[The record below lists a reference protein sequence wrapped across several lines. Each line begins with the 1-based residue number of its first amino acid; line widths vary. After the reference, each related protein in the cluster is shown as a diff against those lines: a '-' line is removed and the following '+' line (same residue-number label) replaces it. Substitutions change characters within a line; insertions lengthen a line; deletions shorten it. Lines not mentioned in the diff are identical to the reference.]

1 MSDPQIPHV
10 SDDQVNNW
18 VKQSFPHESSQLVA
32 DHPWSK
38 VFRLQGQEQAAFL
51 KIVPPNHADV
61 INKTKAIHHRYA
73 FLTPSVIASNED
85 YRAIILKEHR
95 SVPVGL
101 HSSEQQLHRLLTT
114 YATIQ
119 AEAIENI
126 GELQPFV
133 PRVDVGNLVQ
143 DLLDFLNPE
152 IERDGTVAA
161 GYFMDDEKEAK
172 GYFMALSDRKALLDD
187 FLAKSDDLP
196 LTLNHCDL
204 HTDNVS
210 EKPDGSMLIYDWDDA
225 ILGPAG
231 MSLHRL
237 FQGTSTIAKFM
248 KFQWAV
254 DENIQALE
262 PLLGAYC
269 RTLVDQGYCDAETLS
284 QSLPSAVCAGSIQS
298 LLSYANY
305 PLEDFEYKKNISEI
319 IRNRIEDI
327 VHLCDLIALENRD
340 DTLHYADNYYQNHA
354 PWRSIYLLEQFSLRH
369 PNDVDM
375 HRRLASLEMECGRWE
390 CASNTLKRV
399 LAVDPTDAYAYR
411 DLGISLLKNGQAAES
426 IRELETAL
434 QIDPMIPDAQD
445 FMGKAAEIV
454 HWISRAEVPH
464 LAPMLALTQAEMET
478 NSVSSEKL
486 DLSIK
491 MFRDYGNVVIENA
504 FPRELIEEI
513 SKIVFEKYDDYF
525 EDREYKDNLV
535 LGDKRRMV
543 TLGLEGALNSPRLY
557 GSEILVGMLKNL
569 LDEDYVM
576 GGLNA
581 VVSLPGS
588 RDQGLHKDYS
598 PLFKSEENHDSHV
611 TPSFA
616 IAMLIPLIDM
626 RREHGT
632 TSFRKGSHLVPEQ
645 MPFDMPTQEPL
656 LKMGDCV
663 VFDYRTAHEGLGN
676 HTDEVRPLLCVIH
689 HRIWFR
695 DALNYNQQKD
705 VLISDDEL
713 AKVPDNLKKL
723 FKWV

>member
-1 MSDPQIPHV
+1 MSAPQNPHV
-10 SDDQVNNW
+10 SDEEINNW
-18 VKQSFPHESSQLVA
+18 VQQAFPHESSQLVA

-51 KIVPPNHADV
+51 KLVPHNGVDV
-61 INKTKAIHHRYA
+61 ITKTKAIHRQYA
-73 FLTPSVIASNED
+73 FVTPSVIASNVD
-85 YRAIILKEHR
+85 YKAIILKEHR
-95 SVPVGL
+95 SIPVGL
-101 HSSEQQLHRLLTT
+101 NSSEQQLHRLLTT

-119 AEAIENI
+119 AETIESI
-126 GELQPFV
+126 SELQPFV
-133 PRVDVGNLVQ
+133 PRVDVDNLVQ
-143 DLLDFLNPE
+143 DLLDFLDTE
-152 IERDGTVAA
+152 IERDNTVGAA
-161 GYFMDDEKEAK
+161 YFMDDDKEAK
-172 GYFMALSDRKALLDD
+172 GYFMALAGRKALLEN
-187 FLAKSDDLP
+187 FLAESEELP

-225 ILGPAG
+225 MLGPAG

-237 FQGTSTIAKFM
+237 FQGTSTIAKLL
-248 KFQWAV
+248 KFHWTV
-254 DENIQALE
+254 DENIQLFD
-262 PLLGAYC
+262 PLLNAYC
-269 RTLVDQGYCDAETLS
+269 GTLVEHEYCDVDTIRKA
-284 QSLPSAVCAGSIQS
+284 LPSAVCAGSIQS
-298 LLSYANY
+298 LLAYANY
-305 PLEDFEYKKNISEI
+305 PLEDFEYKKNVSEI

-340 DTLHYADNYYQNHA
+340 DTLYYADNYYENYA
-354 PWRSIYLLEQFSLRH
+354 PWRSIYLLEQYSLRH
-369 PNDVDM
+369 PNDVDI
-375 HRRLASLEMECGRWE
+375 HRRLATLEMECGRWE
-390 CASNTLKRV
+390 CASNTLKRI
-399 LAVDPTDAYAYR
+399 LAVDPVDAYAYR
-411 DLGISLLKNGQAAES
+411 DLGISLVKNGQAAEA

-434 QIDPMIPDAQD
+434 QIDPMIPEAKD
-445 FMGKAAEIV
+445 FIGKAAEIV
-454 HWISRAEVPH
+454 HWTSRAKVPH
-464 LAPMLALTQAEMET
+464 LAPMLALTQEEMKT

-486 DLSIK
+486 DFSID
-491 MFRDYGNVVIENA
+491 MFREYGTVVIENA
-504 FPRELIEEI
+504 FPRDLVEQI
-513 SKIVFEKYDDYF
+513 SNIVFEKYDDYF

-598 PLFKSEENHDSHV
+598 PLFKSETNHDTHV
-611 TPSFA
+611 TPPFA

-645 MPFDMPTQEPL
+645 MPYEMPTQEPL

-676 HTDEVRPLLCVIH
+676 QTDEVRPLLCVIH
-689 HRIWFR
+689 HRVWFR

-705 VLISDDEL
+705 VLISEDEL
-713 AKVPDNLKKL
+713 AKVPDDLKKL